1 MSLYWVE
8 ESWEKT
14 LFKGGKSDLKPN
26 KCCPKIILKTR
37 LDELVRKNIF

>member
-8 ESWEKT
+8 ESLEKT
-14 LFKGGKSDLKPN
+14 LYTGGKSHLKPN

-37 LDELVRKNIF
+37 LDELVCKNII